1 MERQRCIT
9 VQQKK
14 QQQPT
19 KHHTTDAYVYKPIDY
34 SHPKTKVGVAPS
46 ESISF
51 MLPRDVLYKLRQEAK
66 RKEISVN
73 TLMTQI
79 AKRHTDWYVAAS
91 QIGFVS
97 VRKIL
102 IMKLLDEIRDDEKIK
117 EIAKE
122 VAKES
127 NDLLLLLKKQYNTSI
142 ESALDLIESWI
153 KESGYPYLHD
163 TSGIDQNFHHF
174 VIQHDMG
181 LKWSLYLL
189 EIYRDLFEELFNV
202 TGVHFDMTDNTVEF
216 TVDTGL
222 EGGQ

>member
-1 MERQRCIT
+1 MRYEGIN
-9 VQQKK
+9 
-14 QQQPT
+14 T
-19 KHHTTDAYVYKPIDY
+19 KHHATDAFGHKPIDS
-34 SHPKTKVGVAPS
+34 SHPKTKISVVPS

-51 MLPRDVLYKLRQEAK
+51 RLPRNILYKLRQEAK
-66 RKEISVN
+66 RKEISVK

-79 AKRHTDWYVAAS
+79 AKQHTDWYVS
-91 QIGFVS
+91 EPQIGFIS

-127 NDLLLLLKKQYNTSI
+127 NDLLLFLKKQYNASM
-142 ESALDLIESWI
+142 ESALDFIESWI
-153 KESGYPYLHD
+153 KESTYTYLHD
-163 TSGIDQNFHHF
+163 ISGIDQNIHHF

-181 LKWSLYLL
+181 LKWSLYLS
-189 EIYRDLFEELFNV
+189 EICRDLFEELFNV
-202 TGVHFDMTDNTVEF
+202 RGVHFDMTDNTVGF

-222 EGGQ
+222 DGRQ